1 MVGPGASWMPIR
13 ELSRRVGVSPDVLR
27 KWERRYGVLKPGR
40 TLGNQRLYSRV
51 DEVRMRLMVD
61 HVRSGMAPAQA
72 AEVAVSAR
80 FKINAAPE
88 LATTPLELTRA
99 ANEMLAA
106 LERYDETTADQV
118 LEKLLEIHSTTAII
132 RDIFL
137 PMLREVG
144 DRWAQSEIRV
154 AQEHFASGF
163 VHGRL
168 LGLARGWDRG
178 LGSRALLACPA
189 GEQHTLGLLAFGI
202 ALHQVGWRITY
213 LGADTPVE
221 MLGVTAAD
229 VGPSLIVIAAAVE
242 GRLEP
247 RRAAIRR
254 LSARWPVAL
263 AGAAS
268 SPRLAD
274 ECDARHVAGDPV
286 GAAHAIFA

>member
-72 AEVAVSAR
+72 AEMAVSAR
-80 FKINAAPE
+80 FKINTARVP
-88 LATTPLELTRA
+88 ATTPVGLTGA
-99 ANEMLAA
+99 AKEMLSA

-118 LEKLLEIHSTTAII
+118 LEKLLETHSATTII

-144 DRWAQSEIRV
+144 DRWAHSEIRV
-154 AQEHFASGF
+154 VQEHFASGF

-178 LGSRALLACPA
+178 LGSRALLACPE

-221 MLGVTAAD
+221 MLGETAAD
-229 VGPSLIVIAAAVE
+229 IGPSLIVIAAAVE

-268 SPRLAD
+268 SARLAD
-274 ECDARHVAGDPV
+274 GCNARHVADDPV
-286 GAAHAIFA
+286 TAAHAIFA

>member
-72 AEVAVSAR
+72 AEVAASAR
-80 FKINAAPE
+80 FKINTASEPATAPVLTAAGH
-88 LATTPLELTRA
+88 
-99 ANEMLAA
+99 EMLSA

-118 LEKLLEIHSTTAII
+118 LEKLLETHSATAII
-132 RDIFL
+132 RDVFL

-144 DRWAQSEIRV
+144 DRWAQSRMRV
-154 AQEHFASGF
+154 TQEHFASGF

-178 LGSRALLACPA
+178 LGSRALLACPE

-202 ALHQVGWRITY
+202 ALHQVGWRIIY

-221 MLGVTAAD
+221 MLGKTAAD
-229 VGPSLIVIAAAVE
+229 VSPSLILIAAAVE

-254 LSARWPVAL
+254 LSSGWPVAL

-274 ECDARHVAGDPV
+274 ECGARHVADDPV
-286 GAAHAIFA
+286 TAAHAIFA